1 MESNTDIIAYT
12 IYDTLSDAQLQL
24 YNTHI
29 YIVNNMNYNNMN
41 YNNIIYNNYDEI
53 SDLQYFK
60 MMSFLDE
67 IS

>member
-1 MESNTDIIAYT
+1 MDCIIDNI

-29 YIVNNMNYNNMN
+29 YIVNNMNYN
-41 YNNIIYNNYDEI
+41 IIYNYDEI

-60 MMSFLDE
+60 MMNFLDE